1 MPYKRL
7 SLAPSCRS
15 DHPQSL
21 QLHQEQDK
29 QQANQQPK
37 KDERDRERDRE
48 RERERE
54 RETERQRDRERDRER
69 QRKIERDTD
78 NILQTT
84 IELIC
89 EIETMIDIHM
99 YKCIINSTL
108 CIFTYVTI
116 A

>member
-37 KDERDRERDRE
+37 KDERDRERK
-48 RERERE
+48 
-54 RETERQRDRERDRER
+54 RQREKERDRQREKERER
-69 QRKIERDTD
+69 QRETEKDRDTD
-78 NILQTT
+78 NILQNYQ
-84 IELIC
+84 IC
-89 EIETMIDIHM
+89 ERETMIDIHM